1 MKQILIVCGIALVV
15 MGFIYGS
22 LIPYL
27 KAESYLVALSNLSR
41 VRSMQ
46 EFAQNFDTM
55 FNFYS
60 PVGDEEVT
68 KFLATDIV
76 NLVNQ
81 AQQPEGV
88 SRDLT
93 AYIEPRLQKDNPRQ
107 LLAGAQ
113 LHTILWM
120 RYHTKEDFSKAEG
133 YYKQILSF
141 GPNLPP
147 ALYGLLDLYERAGD
161 KTDALKVGNTILS
174 YWPDDTAV
182 KALIQ
187 K

>member
-1 MKQILIVCGIALVV
+1 MCGIVLVV
-15 MGFIYGS
+15 VGFVYGS
-22 LIPYL
+22 LLPYL
-27 KAESYLVALSNLSR
+27 KAESYLVALSNLPR
-41 VRSMQ
+41 IRSMQ

-68 KFLATDIV
+68 KFLANDIV

-81 AQQPEGV
+81 SQQPESV

-93 AYIEPRLQKDNPRQ
+93 AYIEPRLQKDNSRQ
-107 LLAGAQ
+107 LLTGAQ

-120 RYHTKEDFSKAEG
+120 RYHTKEDFSKAEW

-141 GPNLPP
+141 GPNFPP

-161 KTDALKVGNTILS
+161 KENVRKVGNTALS
-174 YWPDDTAV
+174 YWPDDATV
-182 KALIQ
+182 KALIY